1 MKREVTDLKSQYKYF
16 IDGKQTSIDYQWLK
30 NLEENVYELWS
41 TYSYL
46 YGEKLNKNQT
56 GLHLLT
62 RDEPFE
68 LEDGAQYNFEFKKSD
83 KTI

>member
-1 MKREVTDLKSQYKYF
+1 MKREVTDLRSQYKYF

-46 YGEKLNKNQT
+46 YGDLVSSGMKPIALNR
-56 GLHLLT
+56 L
-62 RDEPFE
+62 
-68 LEDGAQYNFEFKKSD
+68 A
-83 KTI
+83 